1 MDKHIIDSRDCG
13 KGMNSC
19 QSCQP
24 CCPRPSGIT
33 GPTGPIGPT
42 GPAGE
47 RGATGPTGPQGPMGA
62 QGPMGVAGERGIAGA
77 TGPTGPTG
85 ATGSIGPTGA
95 AGPAGVT
102 GATGSIGPT
111 GAAGPAGV
119 TGATGPT
126 GPTGAA
132 GPTGPTGI
140 TTQAFASYANY
151 GERYVDAAQIPLYP
165 VITDTTGNI
174 TEASQTAITL
184 NPGYYHITFQ
194 VSMLLATP
202 GYAQITPFYDGAPHI
217 EFGIYAKTGDNNV
230 TAAGSTTVIVGITS
244 RSNFSLTFNSPVTNS
259 EAQLTLSIVKMER

>member
-102 GATGSIGPT
+102 GATG
-111 GAAGPAGV
+111 
-119 TGATGPT
+119 PT

-174 TEASQTAITL
+174 TETSQTAITL